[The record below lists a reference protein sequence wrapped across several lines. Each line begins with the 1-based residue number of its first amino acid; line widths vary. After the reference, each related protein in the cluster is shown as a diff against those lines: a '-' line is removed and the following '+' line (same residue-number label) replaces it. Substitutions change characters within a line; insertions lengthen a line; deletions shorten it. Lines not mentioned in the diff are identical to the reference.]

1 MIYNSYMRNKK
12 GPPRLG
18 EAGQVILILILVM
31 TVALAIGLS
40 VIQRS
45 LSDISTSSK
54 VEQSSR
60 AFSAAEAGI
69 EKALRGDPSGVN
81 FTDTASSAVVVDSGL
96 LPAEKQPLEYPPISK
111 EEVAQVW
118 LADPNTLGEYYK
130 QTTLEIAW
138 GTPNIQDPEDRPAI
152 EVTVVYLSGTY
163 QSKKFY
169 FDSNSA
175 RAGINRFQDVSANCS
190 NSLPTFTTS
199 MGPNR
204 VFYCRNSLTG
214 LSSALI
220 LLRAR
225 ILYSSSSQPFA
236 VLPFVTAS
244 CVVPSECSLPP
255 QARIITSTGT
265 AGETQRKVQVFQ
277 LNKVVVPYFDY
288 AIFSVGEI
296 RK

>member
-12 GPPRLG
+12 
-18 EAGQVILILILVM
+18 GQVILILILVM

-81 FTDTASSAVVVDSGL
+81 FADTASSAQVTDSGL
-96 LPAEKQPLEYPPISK
+96 LPGPAQPLEYPPISK

-118 LADPNTLGEYYK
+118 LADPTTLGEYYN
-130 QTTLEIAW
+130 QTSLHIAW
-138 GTPNIQDPEDRPAI
+138 GTPTTNDDEKPAI

-163 QSKKFY
+163 LSKKFY
-169 FDSNSA
+169 FDSNSF
-175 RAGINRFQDVSANCS
+175 RTSINRFTDVSTDCS
-190 NSLPTFTTS
+190 NSPPITIDTS
-199 MGPNR
+199 MGSNR
-204 VFYCRNSLTG
+204 VFYCRNSLD
-214 LSSALI
+214 LSGITPRLI

-236 VLPFVTAS
+236 VLPRGPAG
-244 CVVPSECSLPP
+244 CVSSACSLPP

-277 LNKVVVPYFDY
+277 LNKVVAPYFDY

>member
-1 MIYNSYMRNKK
+1 MKDKK
-12 GPPRLG
+12 GLPVRQ
-18 EAGQVILILILVM
+18 AGQVILILILVM

-45 LSDISTSSK
+45 LSDISTSTK

-69 EKALRGDPSGVN
+69 EKALRGDTSGVN

-96 LPAEKQPLEYPPISK
+96 LPAPAQPLEYPPISK

-118 LADPNTLGEYYK
+118 LADPNTLSQYYN
-130 QTTLEIAW
+130 QSSLEIAW
-138 GTPNIQDPEDRPAI
+138 GTPNIQDPEERPAI
-152 EVTVVYLSGTY
+152 EVTVVYSTGAYLS
-163 QSKKFY
+163 QKFY
-169 FDSNSA
+169 FDSNSS
-175 RAGINRFQDVSANCS
+175 RASINRFQDVSANCS
-190 NSLPTFTTS
+190 NSPPTFTTS

-214 LSSALI
+214 LSPTLI

-225 ILYSSSSQPFA
+225 ILYSSASQPFA
-236 VLPFVTAS
+236 VLPVGGS
-244 CVVPSECSLPP
+244 SLPP
-255 QARIITSTGT
+255 QAKIITSTGT
-265 AGETQRKVQVFQ
+265 AGDTQRKVQVFQ
-277 LNKVVVPYFDY
+277 LNKVVAPYFDY

-296 RK
+296 KK